1 VTQGFLDPAAEE
13 RRRVQDH
20 ARASQA
26 KLVLDRVYD
35 SDSDDTVL
43 SPGQRPHGEGNGG
56 GANGNGSGD
65 GAGDGEEEEVEYDGF
80 GQPLP
85 PTPSMGR
92 LSIAD
97 EIAQGGGQYF
107 SDQDDRPKEPQ
118 PPLLVGTVVARDG
131 SHIRTSQRAVQK
143 LEGLGREFQE
153 RWKEGHAE
161 REARGT
167 NGVGEVNYEEYG
179 AL

>member
-13 RRRVQDH
+13 RRRVQDR

-35 SDSDDTVL
+35 SDDTVL
-43 SPGQRPHGEGNGG
+43 SPGQRPHGDGNGG
-56 GANGNGSGD
+56 GANGDARGD
-65 GAGDGEEEEVEYDGF
+65 GAGEGEEEEVEYDGF

-92 LSIAD
+92 LSMAD
-97 EIAQGGGQYF
+97 EIAHGSGHYF

-167 NGVGEVNYEEYG
+167 NGGGEVSYEEYG